1 MTRMYDIPARRVE
14 KEINFSI
21 GTISAS
27 SDEMP
32 CLVAGT
38 NLEILSAHIV
48 DTSGITAND
57 TNYWTIAMKNK
68 GSDGTGTD
76 SIICSVTTKTSD
88 SGGGTGDI
96 AAFDAQS
103 LGAITNGLLNK
114 GDVASITATKASGAP
129 DTDNMLLVVRVRE
142 I

>member
-48 DTSGITAND
+48 DTTGITAND

-68 GSDGTGTD
+68 GSGGTGTD
-76 SIICSVTTKTSD
+76 SICSVTTKTSD
-88 SGGGTGDI
+88 SGGTGNI

-114 GDVASITATKASGAP
+114 GDVASITATKASSAP